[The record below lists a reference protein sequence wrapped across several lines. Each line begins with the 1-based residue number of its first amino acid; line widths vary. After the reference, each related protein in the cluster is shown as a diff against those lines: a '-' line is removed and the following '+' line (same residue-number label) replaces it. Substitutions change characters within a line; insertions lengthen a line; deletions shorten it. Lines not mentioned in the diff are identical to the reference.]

1 MRSCPLI
8 IQTAR
13 CTSGSYGLPHLRHSN
28 LHLRAN
34 GFNRLNNN
42 HLLHATS
49 TLFMLT
55 TLQSKARARRS
66 TTTTTTYF
74 SSASSPNPRPI
85 CNSSAQE
92 PHIEEL
98 AKVRFK
104 GLETRAKHVHQSSLL
119 RFCSTLVGSLVIANA
134 DILLSLDT
142 LLSSRNSE
150 SPIET
155 RFNSMVFNMCFPKSG
170 GNSLARSTGEERK
183 KNMEIEKMIRKDK
196 KTQARQVKILLLGAG
211 ESGKSTILKQM
222 RIIYSE
228 GFRMD
233 ERKEV
238 RQVIFSNMI
247 VAFKIIAEEM
257 RELGLEY
264 ENAKSQVH
272 PCLWSIY
279 VSLC

>member
-1 MRSCPLI
+1 
-8 IQTAR
+8 
-13 CTSGSYGLPHLRHSN
+13 
-28 LHLRAN
+28 
-34 GFNRLNNN
+34 
-42 HLLHATS
+42 
-49 TLFMLT
+49 MLT
-55 TLQSKARARRS
+55 TVQSKARARRS
-66 TTTTTTYF
+66 STTTTTY
-74 SSASSPNPRPI
+74 SSSTLGSNPRPI
-85 CNSSAQE
+85 CNSPAQE
-92 PHIEEL
+92 PNIEKL
-98 AKVRFK
+98 AKVRFE
-104 GLETRAKHVHQSSLL
+104 GLETGTKPVHQSCL
-119 RFCSTLVGSLVIANA
+119 RVGSSLRRSLRIANV
-134 DILLSLDT
+134 DILLSLHT
-142 LLSSRNSE
+142 SLSFRDSE

-170 GNSLARSTGEERK
+170 GNSLARSTSEERK

-272 PCLWSIY
+272 LCWWCTY